1 MAHSK
6 LKVLLFIS
14 LGLMLLFT
22 PFLLD
27 ISHDGK
33 AYAFMD
39 RSANNGSKGDGS
51 SSGGYNI
58 VNDDPPPVHPTPE
71 PATLLLFGA
80 GAVSLAALRKKFRKK

>member
-6 LKVLLFIS
+6 LKVLVLVS

-33 AYAFMD
+33 AYAFMSRD
-39 RSANNGSKGDGS
+39 ANNGSKGDGS
-51 SSGGYNI
+51 RSTGGYSI
-58 VNDDPPPVHPTPE
+58 VGDQPPIHATPE
-71 PATLLLFGA
+71 PATLLLVGA
-80 GAVSLAALRKKFRKK
+80 GAVGLAAARKKFWKK